1 MSQTFDRDR
10 GKNRRTGHKRPHP
23 SRFGETVGTQ
33 EVCQVR
39 RNRKDKLK
47 CHLLMQGCYELDFCL
62 PFLDAW
68 SLLSKPDY
76 FLYHNFLFPQKYTPT
91 EMRD

>member
-39 RNRKDKLK
+39 RTSKDKLK
-47 CHLLMQGCYELDFCL
+47 CHLN
-62 PFLDAW
+62 AR
-68 SLLSKPDY
+68 LL
-76 FLYHNFLFPQKYTPT
+76 
-91 EMRD
+91 